1 MRWMTL
7 SSNRLLAVAFVSCAL
22 NASNIVIYGM
32 KCNTFTWAFK
42 FYFVNIWG
50 KFRKQLSVYHDLL
63 VIAWIHS
70 FVHSFILL
78 FFTLWAAK
86 QRDFQADMQAKH
98 IIYAKTP
105 ERAMRLLTILFF
117 CCCCSL
123 CAVFC
128 LFLYLYLFF
137 LVCFCFRRFYDPTFF
152 KK

>member
-105 ERAMRLLTILFF
+105 EWAMRLLTILFF
-117 CCCCSL
+117 F
-123 CAVFC
+123 AVAVLYV
-128 LFLYLYLFF
+128 LFSVFF
-137 LVCFCFRRFYDPTFF
+137 YICIYFF
-152 KK
+152 